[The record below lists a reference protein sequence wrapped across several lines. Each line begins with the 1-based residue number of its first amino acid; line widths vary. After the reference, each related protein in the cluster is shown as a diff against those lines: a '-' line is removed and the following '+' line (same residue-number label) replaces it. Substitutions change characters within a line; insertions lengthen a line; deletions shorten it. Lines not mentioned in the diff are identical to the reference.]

1 MKGGTDIK
9 NTILSNTLFVFRNL
23 YRYDHKLMAYSC
35 VEVMT
40 GILLPFSEILLP
52 SLAVRALLTASL
64 SGEEL
69 LGLAVCMAAIV
80 LLYFIQGFAKKQ
92 CVWRYSYLM
101 QGSAHDL
108 LAHFYHAEYAEI
120 HKELGRYR
128 KLRGQMDSNTAN
140 TYKSTLLACKN
151 IVIGVA
157 GSIFYLLFLGGAQW
171 YLIVLVLLT
180 GAVQFFLMRLAGNY
194 EFKNKGALDQS
205 RREYEYLLQA
215 GSDAAHGKE
224 VRLFKMQPWLSDRT
238 DQAFSGFKG
247 ISRKIKSA
255 YTAAEAGSLSVEFIR
270 DAAVY
275 ASMILLAVRGYF
287 TIDYMLFYVGIM
299 RGLSAF
305 VRRMLEGVR
314 SLKKEGAVIWDI
326 RSFLGE
332 DSASLDDSA
341 VDKTV
346 LAKELPPSIE
356 FCNVTFGYEGNE
368 NLYRNFNLKIEAGE
382 KLAIVGVNGAGKS
395 TLVNLLCGFLLPQSG
410 EILIDGQPLQRI
422 DAKCRR
428 GLFSAVFQ
436 EYFVLPATLAE
447 NVAPLNPTDTEGILS
462 CLEQVGLKPVLESKK
477 AGPDSKMANVGGQGL
492 VFSGGEQQKLL
503 LARAVYKDA
512 PILILDEPTSALD
525 PVAEKQVYESYRQ
538 FAGNKTSLFISHRL
552 ASTRFCD
559 KICLLDHGKIAEY
572 GTHEAL
578 MEQKGLYYTMFEA
591 QSRAYRKEGADEEK

>member
-1 MKGGTDIK
+1 
-9 NTILSNTLFVFRNL
+9 
-23 YRYDHKLMAYSC
+23 MAYSC
-35 VEVMT
+35 VEVVT

-80 LLYFIQGFAKKQ
+80 LLYFIQGLAKKQ

-120 HKELGRYR
+120 RKELGRYR

-151 IVIGVA
+151 IVIGVT

-255 YTAAEAGSLSVEFIR
+255 HTAAEAGSLSVEFIR

-275 ASMILLAVRGYF
+275 ASMIFLAVRGYF

-382 KLAIVGVNGAGKS
+382 KLAIVGVNGAGK
-395 TLVNLLCGFLLPQSG
+395 
-410 EILIDGQPLQRI
+410 RI

-572 GTHEAL
+572 GTHKAL